1 MSGPEFA
8 FEVRPRSLAAYAES
22 LHACAADLAAA
33 GEAVAAVRVERE
45 WFGRLPQSG
54 FLADRYAA
62 HRDEVLARVRELSGW
77 FAAARL
83 GLAESAERYSA
94 ADRVVA
100 GAAEAVRGGA
110 DASTVTSTSTSTDMD
125 PEADAH
131 SETET
136 GTGTGT
142 DTGEACE

>member
-8 FEVRPRSLAAYAES
+8 FEVRPRSLAAYTES
-22 LHACAADLAAA
+22 LHACAADLTAV
-33 GEAVAAVRVERE
+33 GKAVAAVRVERE

-54 FLADRYAA
+54 FLADHYAA
-62 HRDEVLARVRELSGW
+62 HKEGILAQVGELSAW

-100 GAAEAVRGGA
+100 ELAEDVRA
-110 DASTVTSTSTSTDMD
+110 D
-125 PEADAH
+125 
-131 SETET
+131 
-136 GTGTGT
+136 GTGT
-142 DTGEACE
+142 DTDIDTDTGTDTDETCR

>member
-8 FEVRPRSLAAYAES
+8 FEVRPRSLAAYTES
-22 LHACAADLAAA
+22 LHACAADLTAV

-45 WFGRLPQSG
+45 WFGKLPQSG

-62 HRDEVLARVRELSGW
+62 HKEQVLAQVRELSAW

-100 GAAEAVRGGA
+100 ELAEDVRA
-110 DASTVTSTSTSTDMD
+110 DDNDPATVPGTSTSTSTD
-125 PEADAH
+125 
-131 SETET
+131 
-136 GTGTGT
+136 T
-142 DTGEACE
+142 DTDTDEARR